1 MPLSENQRVVH
12 LFVNFSEY
20 PQIDKHIRKALDI
33 YPNCKIVAMDSHST
47 VSSSHFFITIET
59 VKK

>member
-12 LFVNFSEY
+12 LFVDNTDY
-20 PQIDKHIRKALDI
+20 PKIDKLIRKALDI
-33 YPNCKIVAMDSHST
+33 YPNCKIVAMTSAGNINQ
-47 VSSSHFFITIET
+47 HFFITIET